1 MSDRFRWVAFG
12 ILLFGLTTP
21 LRAQEITVVGSQ
33 EEVLA
38 LLDADRWWDERQP
51 GQQLKVPHKLVLA
64 ITERW
69 KQMAPELPAQTKKE
83 IFFASLLPLV
93 VHANSVVL
101 ERRERIQQAD
111 ARLARGEALSKEEV
125 AKLQDMAV
133 LLRIAPQ
140 EKAAQLSDPAELR
153 RILKEALHRLDVIP
167 PGLVLG
173 QAAYESGWATS
184 RFAAEGNALFGQW
197 TFGGKGLVPDQQR
210 KELGDHRIAS
220 FEWPF
225 DSVRGYYLNLSTHPA
240 YEDFRRLRAEL
251 KASGKPLSSIVLAD
265 GLIKYS
271 ERGQTYV
278 DTLKGMIR
286 ANNLDIADNAV
297 FRDEPI
303 SFIWGATD
311 QTKAAKLRKDI
322 EAMRKSGELS
332 TVIERMQLE

>member
-1 MSDRFRWVAFG
+1 M
-12 ILLFGLTTP
+12 
-21 LRAQEITVVGSQ
+21 
-33 EEVLA
+33 
-38 LLDADRWWDERQP
+38 
-51 GQQLKVPHKLVLA
+51 
-64 ITERW
+64 
-69 KQMAPELPAQTKKE
+69 
-83 IFFASLLPLV
+83 
-93 VHANSVVL
+93 
-101 ERRERIQQAD
+101 
-111 ARLARGEALSKEEV
+111 
-125 AKLQDMAV
+125 
-133 LLRIAPQ
+133 
-140 EKAAQLSDPAELR
+140 
-153 RILKEALHRLDVIP
+153 
-167 PGLVLG
+167 LG